1 MKIFDWRDFDKSGK
15 QAQAKKWAKIAQRR
29 INSLKKD
36 KIYTYALKES
46 EEYFKRKG
54 LKNFTTKIGS
64 FSEAELNG
72 YLQQLE
78 NFLGYK
84 TSTKR
89 GTKKLFN
96 RIMNN
101 LADNGI
107 DVVNIDK
114 HDFFQFLY
122 SKQFQQLRKT
132 IDSNV
137 LIEDF
142 KNAQEQGFSL
152 NEIMKQYE
160 QHLINGL
167 RIDEIQDLRE
177 SKELLK

>member
-1 MKIFDWRDFDKSGK
+1 MIIFDWRDFDNSGK
-15 QAQAKKWAKIAQRR
+15 QAQAKKLAKIAQRR
-29 INSLKKD
+29 INNLRKEKL
-36 KIYTYALKES
+36 YTYGLKES

-54 LKNFTTKIGS
+54 LKNFTTKIES
-64 FSEAELNG
+64 FSDAELNG

-78 NFLGYK
+78 NFLGYE

-89 GTKKLFN
+89 GTKKVFN
-96 RIMNN
+96 RVMNN
-101 LADNGI
+101 LAENGV
-107 DVVNIDK
+107 DVSKIDK

-122 SKQFQQLRKT
+122 SNQFQQLRKT

-142 KNAQEQGFSL
+142 KNAQEQGFSVD
-152 NEIMKQYE
+152 EIMKQYE
-160 QHLINGL
+160 QHILNGL
-167 RIDEIQDLRE
+167 TIDEIQDLRE

>member
-1 MKIFDWRDFDKSGK
+1 MKIFDWRDFDNSGK
-15 QAQAKKWAKIAQRR
+15 QSQAKKWAKIAQRR
-29 INSLKKD
+29 INSLRKEN
-36 KIYTYALKES
+36 IYTYGLKES

-54 LKNFTTKIGS
+54 LKNFTTKIES
-64 FSEAELNG
+64 FSESELNG

-78 NFLGYK
+78 NFLGYE

-89 GTKKLFN
+89 GTKKVFN

-107 DVVNIDK
+107 DVSNINK

-122 SKQFQQLRKT
+122 SNQFQQLRKT

-142 KNAQEQGFSL
+142 KNAQEQGFSFD
-152 NEIMKQYE
+152 EIMKQYE
-160 QHLINGL
+160 QHLLNGL
-167 RIDEIQDLRE
+167 TIDEIQDLRE